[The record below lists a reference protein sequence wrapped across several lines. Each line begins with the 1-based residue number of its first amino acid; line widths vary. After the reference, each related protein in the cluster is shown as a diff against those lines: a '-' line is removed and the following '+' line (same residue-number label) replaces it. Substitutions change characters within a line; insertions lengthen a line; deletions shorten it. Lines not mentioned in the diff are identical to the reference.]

1 MSNEVEK
8 WPESIERWS
17 ETEDLCQ
24 FLSRF
29 HDWHDDF
36 GYSRSS
42 LRAERL
48 MSRLMASVDIHI
60 VSELESEIDQRILQP
75 FSKKTTNKN
84 RMEIFQNL
92 QPDAGIED
100 GKAGDLPTEHP
111 AEIWK
116 ALWII
121 RLAFTHSDGYVDRLE
136 ERNKPLAQSAQRVFK
151 VSISDDS
158 FIRIPQGHPMSAH
171 MARLRLTRALGT
183 LDPWFDDRVSRII

>member
-1 MSNEVEK
+1 MSNEVEQ

-24 FLSRF
+24 FLNCFR
-29 HDWHDDF
+29 DWHDDF

-48 MSRLMASVDIHI
+48 TSRLMASIDIHI

-75 FSKKTTNKN
+75 SNKKFTARN

-92 QPDAGIED
+92 RPDAGIED
-100 GKAGDLPTEHP
+100 AEAGDLPTEHP
-111 AEIWK
+111 VEIWK

-121 RLAFTHSDGYVDRLE
+121 RLVFTHCDGYIDRLE
-136 ERNKPLAQSAQRVFK
+136 DRNKPLAQNAQQVFK
-151 VSISDDS
+151 VSISDDG

-183 LDPWFDDRVSRII
+183 LDPWFDDRVSQTI